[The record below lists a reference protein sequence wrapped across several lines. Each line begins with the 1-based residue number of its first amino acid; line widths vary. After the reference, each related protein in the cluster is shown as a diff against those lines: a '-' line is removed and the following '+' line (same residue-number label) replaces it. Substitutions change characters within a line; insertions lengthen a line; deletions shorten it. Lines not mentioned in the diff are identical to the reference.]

1 MCNCQSGPTGDET
14 GRYCVSCGTVL
25 NVDMIGFDDEMQTEL
40 EQLLY
45 EERVL
50 ALWDD

>member
-1 MCNCQSGPTGDET
+1 MCNCESGPIRDES
-14 GRYCVSCGTVL
+14 GCYCISCGTKL
-25 NVDMIGFDDEMQTEL
+25 NVDMIGFDDETQTEL